1 MGVFIAS
8 CALVLILPIG
18 YAMLSNTSVGEQ
30 LNVYTKMYTGEIFF
44 GSQHTMA
51 YRICEEF

>member
-44 GSQHTMA
+44 RVATYYGIP
-51 YRICEEF
+51 YL